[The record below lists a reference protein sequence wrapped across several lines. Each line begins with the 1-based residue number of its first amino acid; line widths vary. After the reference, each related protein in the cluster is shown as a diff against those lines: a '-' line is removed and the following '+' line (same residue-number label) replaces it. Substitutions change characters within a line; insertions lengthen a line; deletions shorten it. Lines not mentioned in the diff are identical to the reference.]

1 MLVMGF
7 VPISR
12 ILLSSKSFREKYWQ
26 ITNNVVNLDTPFL
39 LLNFDLPKNGKI
51 LDFGCGGSP
60 VSAGLATFGYNVT
73 GIDFQETS
81 FFHKNFIFKHENF
94 FDANFENNYFDCI
107 LAISVFEHVGIG
119 HYGDQ
124 PIENA
129 DFKSMEKIKRILK
142 TGGYLFISV
151 PGGRSKIY
159 EKDGISYI
167 RIYDPETIEK
177 LCEGFKI
184 ENEMFFKKINQEWIE
199 TSRDEIKKIEYEGED
214 VGAILIKAR
223 KN

>member
-12 ILLSSKSFREKYWQ
+12 ILLASKSFREKYWKL
-26 ITNNVVNLDTPFL
+26 TNNVVNLDAPFL
-39 LLNFDLPKNGKI
+39 LLNFDLPKNSKI

-60 VSAGLATFGYNVT
+60 VSAGLVTFGYKVT
-73 GIDFQETS
+73 GIDFKETS
-81 FFHKNFIFKHENF
+81 FFHKNFTFRCENF
-94 FDANFENNYFDCI
+94 FDANFENNSFDCI
-107 LAISVFEHVGIG
+107 LAISVFEHVGMG
-119 HYGDQ
+119 HYGDK

-129 DFKSMEKIKRILK
+129 DYKSMEKIKNILK
-142 TGGYLFISV
+142 KDGYLFISV
-151 PGGRSKIY
+151 PGGRKKIY

-167 RIYDPETIEK
+167 RIYDPESIEK
-177 LCEGFKI
+177 LCEGFQI
-184 ENEMFFKKINQEWIE
+184 EKELFFKKINQEWIE
-199 TSRDEIKKIEYEGED
+199 SSREDISKIEYEGED